1 VLEVGLGGRL
11 DATNVVDDK
20 DVCIV
25 GPIEMEHAAILG
37 DTPAKIAAE
46 KAAIIRPGS
55 AVVMGV
61 QPYAEAAEVIRE
73 VAKGADARFT
83 EVAKA
88 YEWQLLEWDAKGQTF
103 SLSGPGWTRELRIP
117 LLGGHQIENT
127 ASAVAAV
134 EALRARG
141 AIITEEALAKG
152 LAVTHWPG
160 RLEVVRERPLV
171 VLDGAHTQEAATR
184 VRQSLG
190 RYFTFERAI
199 FVAGF
204 SEDKDLTAIA
214 AALQPVI
221 SQVITTRSRHPRAI
235 DPSIASAAFQ
245 TLNIEVTVVEEVAQA
260 MDKGVA
266 LAGPNDLVCVL
277 GSIFVAA
284 EAREHLLGLAATV

>member
-1 VLEVGLGGRL
+1 
-11 DATNVVDDK
+11 
-20 DVCIV
+20 
-25 GPIEMEHAAILG
+25 MEHAAILG

-55 AVVMGV
+55 AVVMGM
-61 QPYAEAAEVIRE
+61 QPYKEAAEVIRE
-73 VAKGADARFT
+73 VAREADARFT

-88 YEWQLLEWDAKGQTF
+88 YEWQLLDWNAKGQIF
-103 SLSGPGWTRELRIP
+103 RLSGPDRTRELRIP

-152 LAVTHWPG
+152 LAVTHWLG

-171 VLDGAHTQEAATR
+171 VLDGAHTPEAATR

-204 SEDKDLTAIA
+204 SEDKDLSAIA
-214 AALQPVI
+214 AALQPVA
-221 SQVITTRSRHPRAI
+221 SQVITTKSHHPRAV
-235 DPSIASAAFQ
+235 DPSLVAEAFQ
-245 TLNIEVTVVEEVAQA
+245 TLGIEVMVVEEVAQA
-260 MDKGVA
+260 VDKAIA
-266 LAGPNDLVCVL
+266 LAGPHDLVCVL